1 MGVYLFFYCC
11 FVVLYSWMARMHE
24 SYIYRC
30 QVYKGEIEAF
40 KDEVKRT
47 PCVLYMYESYL
58 S

>member
-47 PCVLYMYESYL
+47 PCVLYM
-58 S
+58 